1 VLAPAWHFKLVYLM
15 TDADYNR
22 NIQRFRRAH
31 WLHYGAQ
38 ALLMAAA
45 GLATHRGVAG
55 PAAVNPQLATWPALL
70 ALAVAVPLLS
80 VVLYGVCQS
89 IRPNLRR
96 PYAEN
101 MRIYLSRLIVRNS
114 LLGLLGLPLLAAY
127 LLTHQAAV
135 LAIYA
140 GLLLFLGQR
149 TAPSAKTYQRWLLT

>member
-1 VLAPAWHFKLVYLM
+1 V

-22 NIQRFRRAH
+22 NIRRFRRAH

-38 ALLMAAA
+38 TLLMGAA
-45 GLATHRGVAG
+45 GLATHRSVAG
-55 PAAVNPQLATWPALL
+55 PAAINPQLATWPALL

-80 VVLYGVCQS
+80 VVLYAVSQR

-101 MRIYLSRLIVRNS
+101 MRIYLSRLLVRNS

-135 LAIYA
+135 LAAYA
-140 GLLLFLGQR
+140 VLLLLVGWR
-149 TAPSAKTYQRWLLT
+149 TLPSAKTYQHWLLT